1 MDVTKRNNFIINK
14 LAIPTFAVR
23 ILCCPFY
30 FENYQPLQMP
40 ICFHRAVMNNATEH
54 FVQLKFMASKSPK
67 SSRNISN
74 ISTQSA
80 KANRGNIVMT
90 AMVELG
96 LKLMKNKSV
105 AEVARFLAAAGVPV
119 HVITRVLLRPD
130 LRRNLKRQRL
140 V

>member
-1 MDVTKRNNFIINK
+1 
-14 LAIPTFAVR
+14 
-23 ILCCPFY
+23 
-30 FENYQPLQMP
+30 
-40 ICFHRAVMNNATEH
+40 MNNATEH

-67 SSRNISN
+67 SSRNITN

-80 KANRGNIVMT
+80 KANRGNVVMT

-130 LRRNLKRQRL
+130 LRRNLKRHRL